1 MIWLTW
7 RQHRMQLLFG
17 AVALGLI
24 TAFMLPT
31 GLGIWH
37 GFRST
42 GLAGCLAV
50 PGRDCNSLADAFLH
64 RYSGLQFTVPLFL
77 ILPALVGVFWGAPL
91 VAWEV
96 EQGTHRLAWTQSVT
110 RLRWMS
116 TKVVALAAV
125 TVVGAAMMS
134 FLLSWWSRPL
144 VSASDNRMSS
154 GVFDLRGVVPVAYAL
169 FALAA
174 GVAAGVLIR
183 RTVAAI
189 AATIGVY
196 TAVRVGVELWAR
208 PHYGGAKTISYP
220 LFAPWPRAGLGDW
233 VLSTHTVDRAG
244 HFLANGQALDNNVLH
259 ARCPGLP
266 APGIGIPGKDSAL
279 QACVQRLGIHVQATY
294 QPGSR
299 YWLFQGIES
308 AIFVALAC
316 GLLAF
321 AVWWVRRRVA

>member
-17 AVALGLI
+17 ALALAAI
-24 TAFMLPT
+24 TAFMVPI
-31 GLGIWH
+31 GLGMWH
-37 GFRST
+37 TFRST
-42 GLAGCLAV
+42 GLAGCLAA
-50 PGRDCNSLADAFLH
+50 PGRDCNELANAFTE
-64 RYSGLQFTVPLFL
+64 RYSGLQFTIPLFL
-77 ILPALVGVFWGAPL
+77 ILPAMLGVFWGAPL
-91 VAWEV
+91 VAREV
-96 EQGTHRLAWTQSVT
+96 EQGTQRLAWTQSVT

-116 TKVVALAAV
+116 TKIVALAAA
-125 TVVGAAMMS
+125 TLVGAAMLS
-134 FLLSWWSRPL
+134 LLLSWWSRPL
-144 VSASDNRMSS
+144 VTASDDRMSF
-154 GVFDLRGVVPVAYAL
+154 GVFDLRGLAPVAYAL

-189 AATIGVY
+189 GATIGVY
-196 TAVRVGVELWAR
+196 TAVRLGVELWAR
-208 PHYGGAKTISYP
+208 PHYAGAKTISYP
-220 LFAPWPRAGLGDW
+220 FFAAWPRAGLGDW
-233 VLSTHTVDRAG
+233 VLSTRIVDRAG
-244 HFLANGQALDNNVLH
+244 HLVGNGRGLEYNALH

-266 APGIGIPGKDSAL
+266 APDSGIGAEAPFRECIH
-279 QACVQRLGIHVQATY
+279 RLGLHVQATY